1 MAKKAALAPSLTQ
14 TDLFLSQ
21 HKQQRNNKDHMI
33 EEIYGRMF
41 VMDKRIQTISQDN
54 QSLIEENRQLLSKV
68 KQL

>member
-1 MAKKAALAPSLTQ
+1 
-14 TDLFLSQ
+14 
-21 HKQQRNNKDHMI
+21 MI

-54 QSLIEENRQLLSKV
+54 QSLMEENRQLLSKV